1 MGRYLRLLRVRHYV
15 KNILVLTPLIFSG
28 QLLAGGA
35 LLRGLLGL
43 LGFSALSSAVYIIN
57 DIRDVA
63 QDRAH
68 PRKCKRP
75 IAAGEV
81 SVPAARWC
89 VGVCLAAAVGI
100 TLLAGLR
107 WWALVCMALYLALN
121 IGYSYGLKNLPIVD
135 IMILVSG
142 FLLRLLYGSVITDIT
157 VSGWLYLTVMAMSFY
172 LALGKRRNELMR
184 LGNEQTRQ
192 VLRYY
197 SRSFLDKNMY
207 MFLALVNVFYALW
220 CMDNENRAFIFTV
233 PVVMLIG
240 LKYSLAVEGD
250 SDGDPVEVLLHD
262 KVLIVLC
269 SVYALLM
276 VAILYIPR

>member
-35 LLRGLLGL
+35 LLRGL
-43 LGFSALSSAVYIIN
+43 
-57 DIRDVA
+57 
-63 QDRAH
+63 
-68 PRKCKRP
+68 
-75 IAAGEV
+75 
-81 SVPAARWC
+81 
-89 VGVCLAAAVGI
+89 
-100 TLLAGLR
+100 R
-107 WWALVCMALYLALN
+107 WWALVCMALYLGLN

-197 SRSFLDKNMY
+197 SRSFLDRTCTCSWRWLMCFMRCGVWITKTAR
-207 MFLALVNVFYALW
+207 LSLPCLW
-220 CMDNENRAFIFTV
+220 
-233 PVVMLIG
+233 
-240 LKYSLAVEGD
+240 
-250 SDGDPVEVLLHD
+250 
-262 KVLIVLC
+262 
-269 SVYALLM
+269 
-276 VAILYIPR
+276 

>member
-1 MGRYLRLLRVRHYV
+1 MSRYLRLLRVRHYV
-15 KNILVLTPLIFSG
+15 KNILVLTPLVFSG
-28 QLLAGGA
+28 RLLAGNS
-35 LLRGLLGL
+35 LLLGLLGF
-43 LGFSALSSAVYIIN
+43 LGFSALSSVVYIIN
-57 DIRDVA
+57 DIHDVE

-75 IAAGEV
+75 IASGEV
-81 SVPAARWC
+81 SLPAARWC
-89 VGVCLAAAVGI
+89 AALCLAAAVGI

-121 IGYSYGLKNLPIVD
+121 IGYSRGLKNLPIVD
-135 IMILVSG
+135 ITILVSG
-142 FLLRLLYGSVITDIT
+142 FLLRLLYGSTITDIA
-157 VSGWLYLTVMAMSFY
+157 VSSWLYLTVMAMSFY
-172 LALGKRRNELMR
+172 LSLGKRRNELIR
-184 LGNEQTRQ
+184 LGNEPTRH

-197 SRSFLDKNMY
+197 SRAFLDKNMY

-220 CMDNENRAFIFTV
+220 CMNNENSAFIFTV
-233 PVVMLIG
+233 PIVMLIG

-269 SVYALLM
+269 SVYALAM
-276 VAILYIPR
+276 MAILYIRW